1 MEAKLTVNGVEISLG
16 HDALRFIADIIED
29 HKDGQEVFHELAQH
43 PSSDIRSMVAMNEN
57 IHDKTA
63 KLLVKDSSMDVLRE
77 IAINRV
83 AINIIT
89 EKDIRSFINTK
100 DTQLLSEIAN
110 FIDEY
115 QLCNPNLIAELLV
128 NQPDPRVRCRLA
140 ENQYAPE
147 MFLKQLC
154 NDQDID
160 VAEAARI
167 NLEFG

>member
-29 HKDGQEVFHELAQH
+29 HKDGQAICHELSKH
-43 PSSDIRSMVAMNEN
+43 PSSDVRSTVAINEN
-57 IHDKTA
+57 IYEKTA
-63 KLLVKDSSMDVLRE
+63 KLLIKDYSISVLRE
-77 IAINRV
+77 IAVNAV
-83 AINIIT
+83 ALRIIT